1 MASSNPSFPG
11 TVSLLHNNLTV
22 SPNGWL
28 ATAHNSVN
36 AGSAKLML
44 HHMGTAVSKDGPEV
58 QQVTSVQ
65 FLQFACG
72 SVLCVSSTGGTQI
85 YNEDATTMLYFLA
98 LNDPAPETD
107 ALKYHQGACCVS
119 PHQHIVLGTSKGSL
133 TAVQVTALDKFM
145 SLPESAPSS
154 PTAAVADVC
163 YAACVDR
170 VVSAHQNGE
179 LRYWWAAQGGQYCND
194 VIIPATASGQAPV
207 RVAALGPRI
216 VVAFGPGTICLI
228 DGASRELQVEITAHA
243 RWITAMIVRED
254 VNQIASVG
262 EDTALNVW
270 QVNAASGQIGLAH
283 TSIVADKLLT
293 GVVFH
298 SAGCAVTAYDSDE
311 LFSVAVAPVVA

>member
-1 MASSNPSFPG
+1 MASSNPTFPG

-22 SPNGWL
+22 SRNGWL

-36 AGSAKLML
+36 AGCAKLML
-44 HHMGTAVSKDGPEV
+44 HHMGTAASKDGPEA
-58 QQVTSVQ
+58 QQVTSIR
-65 FLQFACG
+65 FLDLACG
-72 SVLCVSSTGGTQI
+72 PVLCISSTSGTQI
-85 YNEDATTMLYFLA
+85 YNEDATTMLYFVA
-98 LNDPAPETD
+98 LNDPTPD
-107 ALKYHQGACCVS
+107 NDVLKHHQGACCVS
-119 PHQHIVLGTSKGSL
+119 PHQHIILGTSKGSL
-133 TAVQVTALDKFM
+133 NAVHATAFDKFM

-154 PTAAVADVC
+154 PTTGVADVC

-170 VVSAHQNGE
+170 VVSAHQSGE

-207 RVAALGPRI
+207 HVAALGPRL

-228 DGASRELQVEITAHA
+228 EAASRELQVEITAHA
-243 RWITAMIVRED
+243 RWITAVTVRED
-254 VNQIASVG
+254 IGQIASVG

-270 QVNAASGQIGLAH
+270 QVDPASGQIGLAH

-311 LFSVAVAPVVA
+311 LFSVAVAPPVA